1 MLHVWGFFWQIFH
14 KAFAQNRLKG
24 MLWTYRCIIRYA
36 KVRRRWRSKSFHLLG
51 QTLANATDAKRGQQV
66 ANCCSNGGDEWSPL
80 CFSRSPQLW
89 IHPRSTFVLKI
100 EAAETVSKT
109 LSVSCPTASSS
120 PSNASV
126 QIPHTAVRAERHLHS
141 GLEMLPLLLLSP
153 LETHPYGF
161 LPRGQKGPF
170 CPPQTAFQ
178 TYRSWRVLWSSSCV
192 LCSSFPI

>member
-1 MLHVWGFFWQIFH
+1 MPQMQNGDSRWQI
-14 KAFAQNRLKG
+14 
-24 MLWTYRCIIRYA
+24 
-36 KVRRRWRSKSFHLLG
+36 
-51 QTLANATDAKRGQQV
+51 ATASTHQ
-66 ANCCSNGGDEWSPL
+66 GGDEWSPL
-80 CFSRSPQLW
+80 SFSRNTQLW

-100 EAAETVSKT
+100 EAAENVSKT
-109 LSVSCPTASSS
+109 LSVSCPTANSS
-120 PSNASV
+120 PSNTSV

-178 TYRSWRVLWSSSCV
+178 TYRSWRVL
-192 LCSSFPI
+192 